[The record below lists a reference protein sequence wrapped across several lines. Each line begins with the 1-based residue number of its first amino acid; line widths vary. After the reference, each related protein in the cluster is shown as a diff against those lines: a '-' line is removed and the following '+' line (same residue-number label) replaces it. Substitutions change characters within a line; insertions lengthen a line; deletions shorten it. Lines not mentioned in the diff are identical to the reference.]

1 MSYSLFRGMW
11 AHSVTVALVFYLKW
25 HLIEVL
31 NLLENVL
38 FKTWRRGT
46 CLSCTVIAWKSPF
59 YEAVRSMEYF
69 YASISMRITLNTAG
83 GSAGPEEEERPPRWV
98 KDSSERAMN
107 FTCRTS

>member
-1 MSYSLFRGMW
+1 MSYSLFRSMW

-59 YEAVRSMEYF
+59 YEAVRSIKHGVFLCLHINEKNSKY
-69 YASISMRITLNTAG
+69 SRGLSRSRGGGTA
-83 GSAGPEEEERPPRWV
+83 PEV
-98 KDSSERAMN
+98 GQGQQ
-107 FTCRTS
+107 